1 IIGDDDKEL
10 PDGRVGRL
18 ALETPSRMD
27 GYKEDA
33 SETEAAL
40 FGDWI
45 LTGDLGY
52 TRDGELFWTGRDRE
66 RINLHGK
73 KYDPSDFESVLLTID
88 GLRKG
93 CFVAF
98 GVDDKVQGTQTLVII
113 AEVENSVTTD
123 QHKTLGNL
131 VCRTI
136 QVEVGVTIAELA
148 FVAKGALTK
157 TSSGKRRHRHFREMF
172 VNGELELLYQTGVG
186 RIG

>member
-1 IIGDDDKEL
+1 
-10 PDGRVGRL
+10 
-18 ALETPSRMD
+18 MD
-27 GYKEDA
+27 GYKEDPA
-33 SETEAAL
+33 ETEAAL
-40 FGDWI
+40 FGGWV

-52 TRDGELFWTGRDRE
+52 TRAGEFFWTGRDRE

-98 GVDDKVQGTQTLVII
+98 GVDDKAQGTQTLVIV
-113 AEVENSVTTD
+113 AEVEDSISAD
-123 QHKTLGNL
+123 QYKALGNL
-131 VCRTI
+131 VRRTI
-136 QVEVGVTIAELA
+136 QVQLGVTIAELA
-148 FVAKGALTK
+148 FVAKGTLTK

-172 VNGELELLYQTGVG
+172 VGGELDAVYQSGVG